1 MDWMNNKIYFSSY
14 VEILCVFDPV
24 NFYYK
29 VLVNTSGHGYPRSV
43 VLDPI
48 SR

>member
-1 MDWMNNKIYFSSY
+1 MDWMNNKIYFTDHASQL
-14 VEILCVFDPV
+14 LCVLDPV
-24 NFYYK
+24 NLNYK
-29 VLVNTSGHGYPRSV
+29 VLVNTSRYPRSI